1 VLVGESYIRASALIG
16 FTDLVEQAGGNGLA
30 LLDEAGIEHAALSN
44 LDGLISFRKL
54 AVLMEI
60 AAVRLD
66 RPNFGLEWSL
76 SIENIANHGPII
88 LLASYVQTIEEWFEA
103 AIKYWR
109 FHTNA
114 FTIRLIKDE
123 ASQSTVL
130 RYEADSFALPGRQMS
145 ETVLANMCQM
155 ARLVTDDDTFGP
167 TLVRFQHS
175 QPKNLDLHT
184 RMFRCPI
191 EFNAD
196 HTELVGGPEL
206 LDRKTNGSLRT
217 FKSLMSAYLRI
228 RIALMPVYDQSMTTT
243 VALAIPSLLGSGRC
257 DMDAVA
263 ASLGLNPKRLQRG
276 LADENTN
283 FSEIIGRIRE
293 NIARRLLIESDA
305 PVERIAGLLD
315 YSSTAPFTTAFKRW
329 TGQAPLTFRRD
340 ERERLAQRN
349 RDLARDGKRGG
360 SLAPVAKMDK

>member
-1 VLVGESYIRASALIG
+1 VLDGDTYIRASALIG
-16 FTDLVEQAGGNGLA
+16 FTDLVEQAGGDGLA
-30 LLDEAGIEHAALSN
+30 LLDEAGIDHAALSN
-44 LDGLISFRKL
+44 LDSLMSFRKL

-88 LLASYVQTIEEWFEA
+88 LLANYVQTIEEWFEV

-114 FTIRLIKDE
+114 FTIRLIKAE
-123 ASQSTVL
+123 TGHAAIL

-155 ARLVTDDDTFGP
+155 ARLVTNDDTVGP
-167 TLVRFQHS
+167 TRVRFQHS
-175 QPKNLDLHT
+175 QPKNLELHNKI
-184 RMFRCPI
+184 FRCPI

-196 HTELVGGPEL
+196 YTEIVGGADL
-206 LDRKTNGSLRT
+206 LSHKTDGGLRT
-217 FKSLMSAYLRI
+217 FKSLMSVYLRI

-243 VALAIPSLLGSGRC
+243 VALAVPSLLGSGLC
-257 DMDAVA
+257 NMDTVA

-276 LADENTN
+276 LADENTT
-283 FSEIIGRIRE
+283 FTAIIEQVRE
-293 NIARRLLIESDA
+293 NMARRLLVESDA

-329 TGQAPLTFRRD
+329 TGQSPLVFRKS
-340 ERERLAQRN
+340 ERELRALGGENSVSDAQSHQTKN
-349 RDLARDGKRGG
+349 Q
-360 SLAPVAKMDK
+360 